1 MRRETL
7 TVLWTGA
14 FAVVM
19 TGLVSGVWGGLLLA
33 NLATT
38 PAAPWAAAAMALVLW
53 TLWSYLGGRGPPA
66 STQAVRQRLLRGGPV
81 PARLAGWAVAAGV
94 LWVIALAGLWNVLHQ
109 LVQTRG
115 NPLAD
120 FSRLPPLT
128 LFASLV
134 MAAVSGAVSE
144 EAGFR
149 GYFQGA
155 LERRGLGGLAV
166 LAVALVMAPIHAET
180 QGFVWPNLLFYLLVD
195 TMLGALAYVTRSI
208 RPGIV
213 VHAVG
218 LFVFFAFIWPG
229 DAHRRLIA
237 AGGADIGFWT
247 SVILTVVFAGLGGLA
262 FARLARLASGT
273 AARADADPHSA
284 HA

>member
-19 TGLVSGVWGGLLLA
+19 TGGVSGVWGGLLLA

-38 PAAPWAAAAMALVLW
+38 PGAPWAAAAMALILW
-53 TLWSYLGGRGPPA
+53 ALWSYLGGRWAPS
-66 STQAVRQRLLRGGPV
+66 STRAARRRLLRGGPV
-81 PARLAGWAVAAGV
+81 SARIAGWAVAAGV
-94 LWVIALAGLWNVLHQ
+94 LWVIALAGLWIVLHQ
-109 LVQTRG
+109 LVPTPG

-128 LFASLV
+128 IFVSLV

-155 LERRGLGGLAV
+155 LERRGLGGFAV
-166 LAVALVMAPIHAET
+166 LAAALVMAPIHAET

-195 TMLGALAYVTRSI
+195 SMLGALAYVTRSI

-218 LFVFFAFIWPG
+218 LFTFFAVVWPG
-229 DAHRRLIA
+229 DAHRHLLW
-237 AGGADIGFWT
+237 AGGAGAGFW
-247 SVILTVVFAGLGGLA
+247 LTVVQTVAFAALGALA
-262 FARLARLASGT
+262 FAQLARLASG
-273 AARADADPHSA
+273 AKAQADPHSA
-284 HA
+284 PA